1 MNPFVSNG
9 EPRLNVPSL
18 LERGLNMHFSP
29 KIRHILPL
37 CDNCEIKNGK
47 KRVKKFGQP
56 WLTLRV
62 QLFCYVYLL
71 LIFLRAC
78 KTKELPI
85 SLTLFLFVFFH
96 CSSMKIRPG
105 RAGKS
110 EKVSL
115 AYLLTI

>member
-1 MNPFVSNG
+1 
-9 EPRLNVPSL
+9 
-18 LERGLNMHFSP
+18 MHFSP

-37 CDNCEIKNGK
+37 CNNCEIKNRG

-56 WLTLRV
+56 WLTLTV

-85 SLTLFLFVFFH
+85 SLTLFLFVFF
-96 CSSMKIRPG
+96 
-105 RAGKS
+105 
-110 EKVSL
+110 SL
-115 AYLLTI
+115 FPDED